1 MIQNHPTDTAV
12 VIFHEIYGINE
23 HISGVCDHYRN
34 LGYDVYCPNL
44 LDWAEAFPYYRQQKA
59 YEHFKANIGFDIFEN
74 YVQLLSTLRPKYR
87 SIVLIGYSVGAT
99 IAWRCSASGLCNGM
113 VGYYGSRIRDY
124 SEVEPK
130 CPALLIF
137 AENEPSFD
145 PHDLELTLGQKK
157 NISIVTLSGNHGFCD
172 RYTTNYNASSAA
184 KAGLLTDEF
193 LAGII
198 VGS

>member
-1 MIQNHPTDTAV
+1 MNQNHPAATAV
-12 VIFHEIYGINE
+12 VVFHEIYGINE
-23 HISGVCDHYRN
+23 HISEVCQRYLN
-34 LGYDVYCPNL
+34 QGYAVYCPNQ
-44 LDWAEAFPYYRQQKA
+44 LDGVEVFSYTRQQEA
-59 YEHFKANIGFDIFEN
+59 YEHFKANIGFDSFEN

-99 IAWRCSASGLCNGM
+99 IAWRCSASGLCDGM

-124 SEVEPK
+124 PEVQPK
-130 CPALLIF
+130 CPSLLFF

-145 PHDLELTLGQKK
+145 PRDLARTLGQKK
-157 NISIVTLSGNHGFCD
+157 NTSIVTLCGNHGFCD
-172 RYTTNYNASSAA
+172 RYTINYNPSSAA

-198 VGS
+198 VRS